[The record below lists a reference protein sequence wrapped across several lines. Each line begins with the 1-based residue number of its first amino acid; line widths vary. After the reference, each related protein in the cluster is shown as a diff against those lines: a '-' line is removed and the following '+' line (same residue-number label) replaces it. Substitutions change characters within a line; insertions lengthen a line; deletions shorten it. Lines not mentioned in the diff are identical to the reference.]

1 MAGNGPGSCNK
12 DALPLP
18 GVYTEEMSHAVVGC
32 GVKGKVTSRAS
43 DAEHIGTNHKAG
55 YDSHKS
61 AKSSFP
67 GKAGTET

>member
-1 MAGNGPGSCNK
+1 MAGNGLGSCNK

-32 GVKGKVTSRAS
+32 GVKGKITNRTSAT
-43 DAEHIGTNHKAG
+43 EHIGMNYKAG
-55 YDSHKS
+55 YNSHKS

-67 GKAGTET
+67 GKAGMET